1 LGDILAQHLLSLLCN
16 IQHVTQCSAI
26 GTLYS
31 TCPQTG
37 KTLDSCSSRS
47 IMPATDVIDQFGRP
61 LKDLRISVTDRCN
74 FRCRYCM
81 PRERFNE
88 DHAFLPKRAF
98 LSFEE
103 IEKVVRSCMSLG
115 LQKVRITG
123 GEPLLRKNLPELI
136 EKLSKLDIDIAL
148 TTNASLLKKNAQALR
163 LAGLNRVTVSL
174 DALDPDLHKKM
185 SDSNIPVDSILEGI
199 DEAVRVGLFPVK
211 INCVVQKGVNEE
223 EVSKLVRY
231 FRGTGIIVR
240 FIEYMDVGRTNG
252 WQLGQVVPTENVL
265 RHLQEE
271 FDLVPVEPTN
281 DSDVAVKWAH
291 SDGSGEIGFISS
303 VSSPFCGDCVRARL
317 SADGRLVTCLFASG
331 GHDIRALIHNG
342 ADEEALQK
350 AIAAIWTRR
359 KDRYSEIRSED
370 TAALPRI
377 EMSYIGG

>member
-1 LGDILAQHLLSLLCN
+1 LIQHLLSFLCY
-16 IQHVTQCSAI
+16 IQHVTQCVAM

-37 KTLDSCSSRS
+37 KSHESRS
-47 IMPATDVIDQFGRP
+47 LRRTMSVTEVIDLFGRP

-81 PRERFNE
+81 PRERFDEN
-88 DHAFLPKRAF
+88 HTFLPKRAF
-98 LSFEE
+98 LSFDE
-103 IEKVVRSCMSLG
+103 IEKVVRSCIPLG
-115 LQKVRITG
+115 LEKVRITG
-123 GEPLLRKNLPELI
+123 GEPLLRKDLPELI

-148 TTNASLLKKNAQALR
+148 TTNASLLKKNAKALH

-174 DALDPDLHKKM
+174 DALDPELHKQM
-185 SDSNIPVDSILEGI
+185 SDSNISVDSVLEGI

-211 INCVVQKGVNEE
+211 INCVVQRGVNEE
-223 EVSKLVRY
+223 EVSKLVNH
-231 FRGTGIIVR
+231 FRGTGIVVR

-252 WQLGQVVPTENVL
+252 WQLGQVVPTENIL
-265 RHLQEE
+265 QHLQKE
-271 FDLVPVEPTN
+271 FDLVSVEPTN
-281 DSDVAVKWAH
+281 SSDVAVRWAH

-303 VSSPFCGDCVRARL
+303 VTAPFCGDCVRARL

-342 ADEEALQK
+342 ANDEILQE